1 MRHDEK
7 KIMKKNLMQE
17 FRNDFQ
23 QLALYYCCFSSSV

>member
-1 MRHDEK
+1 VRHDEK

-23 QLALYYCCFSSSV
+23 QLELYYYCFSSSV